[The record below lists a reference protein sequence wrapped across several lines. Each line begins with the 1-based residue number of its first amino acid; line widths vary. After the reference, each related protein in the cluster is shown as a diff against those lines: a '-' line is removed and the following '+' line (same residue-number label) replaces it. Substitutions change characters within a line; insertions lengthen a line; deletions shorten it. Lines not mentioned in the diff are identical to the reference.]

1 MVRPLYAM
9 LGALAIVLVW
19 LGLVVYEAG
28 GEAPALAVSLADS
41 AARAALPGL
50 AARGYLLAADLQ
62 RQRLNT
68 SGVARDSAAGQA
80 LLRGI
85 IATRL
90 TAAALLFEKGYVEAA
105 EAIALQGAQ
114 ADFDDVQ
121 ARALLL
127 EVRLK
132 GDQPEAAQR
141 EVMLQLLKQEHPQ
154 LLCLLGS
161 SLLRDGNTEDA
172 AACFERALKLAPDHV
187 RSLLALADVRSRQG
201 QAQAA
206 AALVDQ
212 AARAAVTA
220 DERVAVEAARGGG
233 PDDALA
239 EIMRM
244 GRWCG
249 ERWPSLA
256 LAGFYLLFLASPTL
270 IAASRREFGS
280 PPKIR
285 P

>member
-90 TAAALLFEKGYVEAA
+90 TAATLLFEKGYVDAA

-132 GDQPEAAQR
+132 GDQPAAARR

-161 SLLRDGNTEDA
+161 SFLRDGNTEDA

-187 RSLLALADVRSRQG
+187 RSLLALANVRSRQG
-201 QAQAA
+201 HAQAA
-206 AALVDQ
+206 SALLDQ
-212 AARAAVTA
+212 AARTAVTA
-220 DERVAVEAARGGG
+220 DERAAVEAARSGK

-239 EIMRM
+239 ALLRM
-244 GRWCG
+244 GRWCN

-256 LAGFYLLFLASPTL
+256 LAGLYLLFVASPTL
-270 IAASRREFGS
+270 TAVSRRGFGS
-280 PPKIR
+280 LSQIR